1 MKRTSRTEV
10 KTIECADPNDLF
22 GPQRIMRTIESGNIM
37 TDATKKIESVETEP
51 VLDDMMA
58 NVHSKL
64 HKVIEAID
72 DIEIPCPSLPGV
84 DWATAGD
91 CIRLVNALVA
101 AVNNYNGHGE

>member
-37 TDATKKIESVETEP
+37 TDTAKKIELVKTEP
-51 VLDDMMA
+51 ILDDIMA

-64 HKVIEAID
+64 YEVREAIG
-72 DIEIPCPSLPGV
+72 DIEIPHPSLPGV

-91 CIRLVNALVA
+91 CIRLVNALVS